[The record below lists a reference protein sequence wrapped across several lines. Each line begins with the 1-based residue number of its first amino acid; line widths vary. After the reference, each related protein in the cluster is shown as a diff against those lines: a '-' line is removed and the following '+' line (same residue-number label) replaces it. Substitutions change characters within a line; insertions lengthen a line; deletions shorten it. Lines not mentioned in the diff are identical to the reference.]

1 MNLQNINIEN
11 KTEEQFAIMV
21 RKLMKQVTDFI
32 ERGENELGF
41 KIDYMTAI
49 NIEDSNGEGIHS
61 LQTMKAGHNLLEQ
74 SIFDDDGEPT
84 ALYHLVQI
92 VLQEMIDDVI
102 EIDLNDLSDED
113 L

>member
-11 KTEEQFAIMV
+11 KTEEEFAIMV
-21 RKLMKQVTDFI
+21 RKLMKQITDFV
-32 ERGENELGF
+32 ERGEKELGF

-49 NIEDSNGEGIHS
+49 NIEDSTGNGIHS

-92 VLQEMIDDVI
+92 ILQEMIDDVI
-102 EIDLNDLSDED
+102 EIDLSDLSDED

>member
-49 NIEDSNGEGIHS
+49 NIEDSTGGGIHS

-74 SIFDDDGEPT
+74 SIFDDEGEPT
-84 ALYHLVQI
+84 ALFQLAHIILR
-92 VLQEMIDDVI
+92 EMVDDVI
-102 EIDLNDLSDED
+102 EIDLDNLSDED

>member
-1 MNLQNINIEN
+1 MTNQKGEQKLNLQNINIEN

-49 NIEDSNGEGIHS
+49 NIEDNTGEGIHS
-61 LQTMKAGHNLLEQ
+61 LQTMKTGHNLLEQ
-74 SIFDDDGEPT
+74 SLLITTENRQRYFI
-84 ALYHLVQI
+84 LRKSSYKKCLVK
-92 VLQEMIDDVI
+92 L
-102 EIDLNDLSDED
+102 
-113 L
+113 

>member
-61 LQTMKAGHNLLEQ
+61 LQTMKAEHNLLEQ
-74 SIFDDDGEPT
+74 SIFDNDGEPT
-84 ALYHLVQI
+84 ALFYLANI

>member
-21 RKLMKQVTDFI
+21 LKLMKQVTDFI

-49 NIEDSNGEGIHS
+49 NIEYSNGEGIHS
-61 LQTMKAGHNLLEQ
+61 LQAMKAEHNLLKQ

-84 ALYHLVQI
+84 ALFQLAHI
-92 VLQEMIDDVI
+92 ILQEMIDDVI
-102 EIDLNDLSDED
+102 EIDLSDLSDED

>member
-49 NIEDSNGEGIHS
+49 NIEDSTGVGFHS
-61 LQTMKAGHNLLEQ
+61 LQTMKAEHNLLEQ
-74 SIFDDDGEPT
+74 SILMTKENRQHYFISRKSS
-84 ALYHLVQI
+84 YKK
-92 VLQEMIDDVI
+92 
-102 EIDLNDLSDED
+102 
-113 L
+113 

>member
-49 NIEDSNGEGIHS
+49 NIEDSTGNGIHS

-74 SIFDDDGEPT
+74 SIFDEDGEPT
-84 ALYHLVQI
+84 ALFHLVQI
-92 VLQEMIDDVI
+92 VLQEMIDDFI

>member
-21 RKLMKQVTDFI
+21 RKLMKQVTNFI

-49 NIEDSNGEGIHS
+49 NIEDNTGEGIHS
-61 LQTMKAGHNLLEQ
+61 LQTMKTGHNLLEQ

-84 ALYHLVQI
+84 ALFHLVQI
-92 VLQEMIDDVI
+92 ALQGMSSEVI
-102 EIDLNDLSDED
+102 EIDLDELSDED

>member
-49 NIEDSNGEGIHS
+49 DIEDSTGGGIHS

-74 SIFDDDGEPT
+74 SILMTTENRQHYII
-84 ALYHLVQI
+84 LCKSSYKK
-92 VLQEMIDDVI
+92 
-102 EIDLNDLSDED
+102 
-113 L
+113 